1 MRRGRRHAAAAA
13 AILPLL
19 LAGACGPRTEAIT
32 PDAREEGAEAVA
44 ATAAVG
50 SGSASAAGSGAS
62 GAAGSGEAISGG
74 EGSGEIG
81 SVEAGSGEEGEG
93 RHGGLPLREES
104 AVGAGAAGDAASVV
118 EGGLDEGWP
127 ELDLA
132 ALDTLRGTVDLAG
145 LLDPDPQVRRATL
158 LALPRVDYERVPES
172 AIPELARLAAEGLEG
187 QPIAGALAELVQA
200 DRHTAA
206 LALAVDLARAREAVR
221 GREGVRGQPGMAVVT
236 GKLEL
241 ADAAGDPRE
250 VTAQMAIHEGGFFA
264 GPVADIRAPL
274 SFQAEG
280 YGGQLRLPA
289 ESLAA
294 SGAPPPEVIDLGTV
308 RLERLGLG
316 EAAAL
321 RGRLAFDS
329 DAAPESAELE
339 LRATVHPVNS
349 PDGRVAPRDRWPEP
363 LRLEAAEDG
372 SFEAAGIAP
381 GRYRVR
387 ARAAGLQDRVLFA
400 DLGPGQRL
408 DLGTLRLANAD
419 LAFYESSA
427 GPPEAPE
434 LRWSGDWRNTLALA
448 RTVGRPAL
456 VYSSAPWCLPCRQLE
471 QTTLSDPW
479 ARLALAP
486 FLLAEAVED
495 GDFNKRHRASGY
507 PTIVL
512 FDGTGAELARF
523 SGYAP
528 VLPFVQEI
536 LASYPA
542 LELPIPPALQALVDR
557 GVIRP

>member
-1 MRRGRRHAAAAA
+1 MRRGRRNAAAAA
-13 AILPLL
+13 LLPLL
-19 LAGACGPRTEAIT
+19 LAGACGPGTETPT
-32 PDAREEGAEAVA
+32 PDAREEGAEAAVA
-44 ATAAVG
+44 TVATDAAD
-50 SGSASAAGSGAS
+50 AAGSDSEGAL
-62 GAAGSGEAISGG
+62 
-74 EGSGEIG
+74 
-81 SVEAGSGEEGEG
+81 
-93 RHGGLPLREES
+93 GGLPLREEPD
-104 AVGAGAAGDAASVV
+104 VGAAAAGNAAPVV
-118 EGGLDEGWP
+118 ERGLDEGWP

-132 ALDTLRGTVDLAG
+132 SLDTLRGTVDLAA
-145 LLDPDPQVRRATL
+145 LLDPDPRVRRSTL
-158 LALPRVDYERVPES
+158 LALPRVDYERVPAS
-172 AIPELARLAAEGLEG
+172 AIPDLAQLAAEGLDG
-187 QPIAGALAELVQA
+187 QPIADALAELIRA

-206 LALAVDLARAREAVR
+206 LALAVDLARAREAVQ
-221 GREGVRGQPGMAVVT
+221 GRPGMAVVT
-236 GKLEL
+236 GRLEL
-241 ADAAGDPRE
+241 ADAAADPRS
-250 VTAQMAIHEGGFFA
+250 VTAQMAIHEGGYFA

-294 SGAPPPEVIDLGTV
+294 PGAPPPEVIDLGTI

-339 LRATVHPVNS
+339 LRATVHPVNT

-363 LRLEAAEDG
+363 LRLEPAEDG

-419 LAFYESSA
+419 LAFYQSSA

-434 LRWSGDWRNTLALA
+434 LRWSGDWRNTLARA
-448 RTVGRPAL
+448 RAEGRPAL

-471 QTTLSDPW
+471 QTTLSAPW
-479 ARLALAP
+479 ARLVLAP

-495 GDFNKRHRASGY
+495 GDFNRRHRASGY

-512 FDGTGAELARF
+512 FDGAGAELARF

-536 LASYPA
+536 LASYPT